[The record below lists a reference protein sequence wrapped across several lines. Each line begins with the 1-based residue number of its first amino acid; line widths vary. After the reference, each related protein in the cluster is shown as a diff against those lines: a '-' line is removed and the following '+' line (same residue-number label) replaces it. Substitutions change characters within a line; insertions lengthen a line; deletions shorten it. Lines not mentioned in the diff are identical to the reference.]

1 MSSVI
6 RAVATACMVCCLTP
20 AAPAA
25 QRLMSVSSGDHAW
38 FIVERCA
45 AEPRFELHHHART
58 MDGPHY
64 NKGLPLPR
72 MPKAMAAW
80 GNQLWLIFE
89 AQGLR
94 EVFTV
99 HVHHNPIL
107 GAWRH
112 QPPDRLR
119 AVARLDTAGE
129 LVAAAGTPQGPLVL
143 LRPSQRARAGVR
155 ASAGSVAAEP
165 VLDHPRL
172 MHLDGRRWREIPL
185 PDAFD
190 PGVGCRLVVVDARG
204 RRILLLDAPTDA
216 GVTVAHWRDP
226 DGGWTRND
234 VPVGPGKL
242 LDVTSVGPAIALVL
256 RGAGPDL
263 VEVAFM
269 RPWQLLPLT
278 ELDTP
283 AGPWTVFGLSGRLA
297 LVEFSNRREVSMRRI
312 DPVTGSVSASRPMT
326 PEPLKTGRLLFRPL
340 LFAVAITALMLV
352 LLFRPE
358 PGAAAVTL
366 PATQE
371 LMGPMSRLLGAGIDM
386 AVAAGLTLA
395 VLGCSARDLLDLP
408 LWSADIARTVPF
420 LVVAAITIAHSTLS
434 EMATGRTLGK
444 MLLGGRVVSLDGS
457 RPQPLAIL
465 IRNGFKMVVLL
476 IPVLAVAALLNPNA
490 QGLGDNLART
500 VVVTEVRRGADPEP
514 NDR

>member
-1 MSSVI
+1 
-6 RAVATACMVCCLTP
+6 
-20 AAPAA
+20 
-25 QRLMSVSSGDHAW
+25 MSVSSGDHAW
-38 FIVERCA
+38 FIVERGF
-45 AEPRFELHHHART
+45 AEPRFELYHHARN

-64 NKGLPLPR
+64 NKGLPLPQ
-72 MPKAMAAW
+72 MPKVMAAW

-89 AQGLR
+89 ARGIR

-99 HVHHNPIL
+99 HVHHNSIL
-107 GAWRH
+107 GAWQH

-119 AVARLDTAGE
+119 AVARLETPGE

-155 ASAGSVAAEP
+155 AADGSVAAEP

-190 PGVGCRLVVVDARG
+190 PGVGCRLVVGGARG
-204 RRILLLDAPTDA
+204 RRILLLDAPADA
-216 GVTVAHWRDP
+216 RVTAAHWRDP

-234 VPVGPGKL
+234 VPVAPGKL
-242 LDVTSVGPAIALVL
+242 LGVTSVGPAIVLVL

-283 AGPWTVFGLSGRLA
+283 AGPWTVFGLSDRLV
-297 LVEFSNRREVSMRRI
+297 LVETEHRAVSMRRI
-312 DPVTGSVSASRPMT
+312 DPVTGSVTASRPMT
-326 PEPLKTGRLLFRPL
+326 SEPVMTGRLLFRPL

-352 LLFRPE
+352 LLLRPE
-358 PGAAAVTL
+358 PGATAVTL

-371 LMGPMSRLLGAGIDM
+371 LMGLMSRLLGAGIDM
-386 AVAAGLTLA
+386 GVAAGLTLA

-408 LWSADIARTVPF
+408 LWSTDIARTVPF
-420 LVVAAITIAHSTLS
+420 LVTAAITIAHSTLS
-434 EMATGRTLGK
+434 EMVMGRTLGK

-465 IRNGFKMVVLL
+465 IRNGFKMVVLV

-490 QGLGDNLART
+490 QGVGDHLART
-500 VVVTEVRRGADPEP
+500 VVVTDVRRGADPEP

>member
-1 MSSVI
+1 ML
-6 RAVATACMVCCLTP
+6 CCLTP

-25 QRLMSVSSGDHAW
+25 GLMAVSSGDHAW
-38 FIVERCA
+38 FIVDRSA
-45 AEPRFELHHHART
+45 AEPRFQLYHHART

-64 NKGLPLPR
+64 NKGLALPR
-72 MPKAMAAW
+72 MPRLMAAW
-80 GNQLWLIFE
+80 GDRLWLIFE
-89 AQGLR
+89 AAGRR

-99 HVHHNPIL
+99 RVRYNPVL
-107 GAWRH
+107 GAWQH
-112 QPPDRLR
+112 QPPDRLL
-119 AVARLDTAGE
+119 AVTRLDTPGE
-129 LVAAAGTPQGPLVL
+129 LVAAAGTRRGPLVL

-155 ASAGSVAAEP
+155 AADGSVAAER

-190 PGVGCRLVVVDARG
+190 PGGGCRLVVGDARG

-216 GVTVAHWRDP
+216 GVAAAHWRDP
-226 DGGWTRND
+226 DGGWTQND
-234 VPVGPGKL
+234 VRVAPGDL
-242 LDVTSVGPAIALVL
+242 LGVTSVGPAIVLVL
-256 RGAGPDL
+256 RGAGPNL
-263 VEVAFM
+263 VEVAHM

-278 ELDTP
+278 ELDAP
-283 AGPWTVFGLSGRLA
+283 AGPWAVLGLSDGLR
-297 LVEFSNRREVSMRRI
+297 LVETEQGEVSMRRI
-312 DPVTGSVSASRPMT
+312 DPVTGSVSASRPMK
-326 PEPLKTGRLLFRPL
+326 PQPVATGRLLFRPL
-340 LFAVAITALMLV
+340 LFAVAITALLLV
-352 LLFRPE
+352 LLLRPE
-358 PGAAAVTL
+358 PGAPAVTL
-366 PATQE
+366 PATQV
-371 LMGPMSRLLGAGIDM
+371 LMRPMSRLFGAGIDLG
-386 AVAAGLTLA
+386 VAAGLTLA

-408 LWSADIARTVPF
+408 LVSTDIARTVPF
-420 LVVAAITIAHSTLS
+420 LVAAAITVGHSTLT

-476 IPVLAVAALLNPNA
+476 VPVLAVVALLNPNT

-500 VVVTEVRRGADPEP
+500 VVVTDVRRGADPDL